1 MLGSIYMGF
10 TMRLFIEVPP
20 SLDVSIDLHLCLR
33 LRVCHHL
40 WKSCPGSFWSCLTW
54 YRRCVMLCAIFC
66 YCIVIFTFGALW
78 CAHYILYIYM
88 LNYLDTYTW
97 CFYVSSS
104 FKTYTNLHQSLDC
117 CCKQNCIQFCS
128 FCDCSPKGPAMSCQ
142 YHLCIRV
149 MSCGFPLSSRQH
161 RQHGNL
167 NPPDT
172 SMTHLPPQRK

>member
-1 MLGSIYMGF
+1 M
-10 TMRLFIEVPP
+10 
-20 SLDVSIDLHLCLR
+20 CL
-33 LRVCHHL
+33 L
-40 WKSCPGSFWSCLTW
+40 
-54 YRRCVMLCAIFC
+54 
-66 YCIVIFTFGALW
+66 IFTSVCVSGCATISGRAALAVFGRVWHDIGVVSCCVLSSATVLS
-78 CAHYILYIYM
+78 CSLSVLFGVLTIYYIYM

-172 SMTHLPPQRK
+172 SMTHLPPQKKIRPYKMGPY